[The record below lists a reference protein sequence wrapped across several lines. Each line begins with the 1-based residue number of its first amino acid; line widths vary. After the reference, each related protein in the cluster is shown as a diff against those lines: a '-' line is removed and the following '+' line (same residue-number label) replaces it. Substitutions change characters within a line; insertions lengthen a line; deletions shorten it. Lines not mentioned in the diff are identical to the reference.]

1 MSGWT
6 WHFEQD
12 SSNCCTAWCK
22 LSNENWKH
30 IFEAVGRLKR
40 KPSSLGASVSVWV
53 VAAESHRETGWGT
66 AAYFLVSVMSWSIQ
80 AGLTGPYLRRRLY
93 LTFKTNFIYCYYCVL
108 CDGGGGCY
116 NACLEARGQPV
127 SWLSLSILYGVLR
140 IKLRQS
146 GLETKQD
153 SSSPSIF
160 FLERKKKNG
169 WDVLGCRS
177 VEHRNPQGLGS
188 VYRTLL
194 PRKDKGLQ

>member
-108 CDGGGGCY
+108 CDGGGGVLQCMSG
-116 NACLEARGQPV
+116 GQRTTCK
-127 SWLSLSILYGVLR
+127 LALSIHPLWGPKDQTQTIRLR
-140 IKLRQS
+140 NKAGFLQS
-146 GLETKQD
+146 LH
-153 SSSPSIF
+153 
-160 FLERKKKNG
+160 FLFRKKKEKWLRCPG
-169 WDVLGCRS
+169 M
-177 VEHRNPQGLGS
+177 
-188 VYRTLL
+188 
-194 PRKDKGLQ
+194 